1 MFFPSPE
8 NILPRRITMK
18 AFSTFLT
25 ISIFVAA
32 TLAAG
37 CATTAT
43 VPGATAF
50 TGEVWTWD
58 EQENTITLRQ
68 AARDVRIQVTPDQL
82 IGLQLHSTRTIY
94 GTLAPPK
101 ALPLILVEG
110 PSTVVPNGPAD
121 EMQVA
126 GTVAVIDPAG
136 KLVVNTP
143 QGAVQIWR
151 ATNGVAFTQGGNVRV
166 HMRVQPMNVVL
177 VNPGPGGTITSPA
190 PTPLNPS
197 ASPRTEVGD
206 YAIVMGRVVAV
217 DPSGAITVESSR
229 GPVTVRVPTASRYK
243 VNDTVEVRTSVHPA

>member
-8 NILPRRITMK
+8 NILLRRITMK
-18 AFSTFLT
+18 AFSTFLA
-25 ISIFVAA
+25 ISVFVAA
-32 TLAAG
+32 TLVAG

-58 EQENTITLRQ
+58 EQENWVTLRQ
-68 AARDVRIQVTPDQL
+68 AGRDVRVLVTPDQL

-94 GTLAPPK
+94 GTLAPPMS
-101 ALPLILVEG
+101 LPLILVEG
-110 PSTVVPNGPAD
+110 PSCVVPNGPAD

-126 GTVAVIDPAG
+126 GTVAVVDPAG

-177 VNPGPGGTITSPA
+177 IQPGPGGATSPA
-190 PTPLNPS
+190 PTPLSPS

-217 DPSGAITVESSR
+217 DPAGAITVESSR